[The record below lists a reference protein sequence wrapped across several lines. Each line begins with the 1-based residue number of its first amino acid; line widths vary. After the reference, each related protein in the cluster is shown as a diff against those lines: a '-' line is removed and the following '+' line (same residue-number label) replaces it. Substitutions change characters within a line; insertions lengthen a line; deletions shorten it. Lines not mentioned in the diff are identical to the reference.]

1 MKKSIRKIIR
11 NIILE
16 EVQSGMKQKL
26 RTSYNKEL
34 TFLEKLK
41 FLLGVRTNFLEFL
54 DDYDA
59 MYKVVFAAIKDKE
72 EESFKQFGRSKL
84 HAVPK
89 ELLQISSDLIVLKNE
104 LNSVKMNFESDDGRN
119 ELTNFYIQAI
129 NGNISP
135 AALKEAEKN
144 YDKQGFTNDIYD
156 FIDIVHYLLELDVLT
171 GYELSIE
178 EYIKLGEKAAREGY
192 TSSSYSGNKSFDF

>member
-1 MKKSIRKIIR
+1 MKKRIRKMIR
-11 NIILE
+11 NVILE
-16 EVQSGMKQKL
+16 EIKSGMKQNLK
-26 RTSYNKEL
+26 TSYNKEL

-59 MYKVVFAAIKDKE
+59 MCKVVDAAIKDKKG
-72 EESFKQFGRSKL
+72 ESSML
-84 HAVPK
+84 SVPK

-104 LNSVKMNFESDDGRN
+104 LDSVKMNFESDDSRN

-144 YDKQGFTNDIYD
+144 YDEQGFTNDIYD
-156 FIDIVHYLLELDVLT
+156 FIDIVHYLYELNVLT

-192 TSSSYSGNKSFDF
+192 TSSSYPGK